1 MQDDVI
7 TRSLA
12 MFDCALWSPAK
23 DEPPATTVSNTTPPT
38 PLSTTTFSQSLSP
51 SPPPPSYS
59 LLPPIPPP
67 LPSQPPPGYTVQ
79 DQELY
84 LLLAAHW
91 WNQPEAPLFCWRW
104 ISRSVLDFPIPER
117 DRGKAFSANRHF
129 SNIVPENREYWN
141 SYEIVKRINST
152 TGSFY
157 KFGSFSTVCRERDKD
172 NKTFFVLVV
181 RAQIVFSNL
190 YYYFINFKYQTLIL
204 NAHIKTKYNHEWE
217 TSYQFLFSQV

>member
-1 MQDDVI
+1 MTKLSMQDDVI

-23 DEPPATTVSNTTPPT
+23 DEPPATSAVSNATPPT

-104 ISRSVLDFPIPER
+104 TSLSALDFLDTPNAR
-117 DRGKAFSANRHF
+117 RSSLSANLSLATYRIY
-129 SNIVPENREYWN
+129 SSCENREYWN
-141 SYEIVKRINST
+141 SCETETRKVFFCQLLDFRWIRKRFLLD
-152 TGSFY
+152 G
-157 KFGSFSTVCRERDKD
+157 CRE
-172 NKTFFVLVV
+172 NFFS
-181 RAQIVFSNL
+181 RQILFLNL
-190 YYYFINFKYQTLIL
+190 
-204 NAHIKTKYNHEWE
+204 
-217 TSYQFLFSQV
+217 

>member
-1 MQDDVI
+1 MQETKIRTPKINRCLWSLRELVCSLFSAFVSGMIFRASRAKFWTFGRKKYTNGSQLMWTWLQDDVI

-23 DEPPATTVSNTTPPT
+23 DEPPAAVTATPPT

-91 WNQPEAPLFCWRW
+91 WNQPEAPLFCW
-104 ISRSVLDFPIPER
+104 S
-117 DRGKAFSANRHF
+117 
-129 SNIVPENREYWN
+129 
-141 SYEIVKRINST
+141 
-152 TGSFY
+152 
-157 KFGSFSTVCRERDKD
+157 
-172 NKTFFVLVV
+172 
-181 RAQIVFSNL
+181 
-190 YYYFINFKYQTLIL
+190 
-204 NAHIKTKYNHEWE
+204 
-217 TSYQFLFSQV
+217 